1 MGTHTTINS
10 KNSPNMTNQ
19 RFSTLSDWLSWQET
33 LHGKEIDLGLQRVDS
48 VREALRVP
56 QKLNS
61 IVITIAGTN
70 GKGSSLRLLEEICK
84 AQGLSVGSY
93 TSPHIEKYNER
104 IKLNGEPV
112 DDQMIC
118 EAFERIDVCR
128 KDTSLSYF
136 EFGTLAALEI
146 FNNKKPDVVLLE
158 VGLGGRLDAV
168 NIIDPDIAL
177 ITSIGMDHMDF
188 LGDNLEDIAREKC
201 GVMRQDVFAVCGE
214 RRDISSIKAT
224 AESVGAK
231 LLKIGEHF
239 EFEKL
244 AEGWNWLDLKSSEVV
259 PDLTTPFMNGEH
271 QYQNAAAVLMATQLI
286 NKFYDINISK
296 EAVNKALSSYYLP
309 GRVEAIEKD
318 GVKWVIDVSHNVDG
332 VQRLADFISTEQC
345 IGDTYAVFGLLK
357 RKELEPIVSVMDNC
371 IDKWMLTELSDH
383 DSFTKGELLE
393 RVTPM
398 VPSATIKAYA
408 EFEQLYKDL
417 LQQVKAGDRVVL
429 FGSFRMVEAFNK
441 LS

>member
-1 MGTHTTINS
+1 
-10 KNSPNMTNQ
+10 MTNH
-19 RFSTLSDWLSWQET
+19 RFSNLFDWLSWQET
-33 LHGKEIDLGLQRVDS
+33 LHFKEIDLGLNRVDA
-48 VREALRVP
+48 VREALGIP

-112 DDQMIC
+112 ADLTIC
-118 EAFERIDVCR
+118 NAFERIDACR

-136 EFGTLAALEI
+136 EFGTLAALEV
-146 FNNKKPDVVLLE
+146 FNNEKPDVVLLE

-168 NIIDPDIAL
+168 NIIDSDIAL

-201 GVMRQDVFAVCGE
+201 GIMRKDAFAVCGE
-214 RRDISSIKAT
+214 RADISSIKTT
-224 AESVGAK
+224 AKNVGAK
-231 LLKIGEHF
+231 LLKIGEQFDF
-239 EFEKL
+239 EITDDK
-244 AEGWNWLDLKSSEVV
+244 WSWQDLKSGEMVL
-259 PDLTTPFMNGEH
+259 DLCKPFMKGEH
-271 QYQNAAAVLMATQLI
+271 QYQNSAAVLMITQLI
-286 NKFYDINISK
+286 NQFYDIEISK
-296 EAVNKALSSYYLP
+296 EAINTALSSYYLP
-309 GRVEAIEKD
+309 GRVELIEKD
-318 GVKWVIDVSHNVDG
+318 GVEWIIDVSHNVDG
-332 VQRLADFISTEQC
+332 VQRLADFISTQQC
-345 IGDTYAVFGLLK
+345 LGDTYAVFGLLK
-357 RKELEPIVSVMDNC
+357 RKELEPIVTAMDSC
-371 IDKWMLTELSDH
+371 IDKWLLTELSDH

-393 RVTPM
+393 RVTPI
-398 VPSATIKAYA
+398 VSSVAVKAYT

-429 FGSFRMVEAFNK
+429 FGSFRMVEAFSK